1 MDRASRKREV
11 RPVSGRVQVTVMDES
26 GPFNPA
32 PAMKGGEEAEATLEL
47 YLSQE
52 RLELLC
58 GTKDLSQ
65 VTSLEICVDTQ
76 GNSLGNFGFY
86 LPRLVL
92 LKMNNS
98 VLMSVRDLGTTLSHL
113 QVLWMSC
120 CCLKDLDGISTLSSL
135 RELYLAFNQV
145 SDLSQVGMLEK
156 LQVLDLEGNDVNDL
170 VQVQYLGLCSK
181 LQTLTLEGNPVCLQP
196 NPTTTQIDYNYWD
209 AVRELVP
216 QLRYLDNARVEDGR
230 LISSSTMWED
240 WAILRN
246 CLRDPSPASTEDQA
260 EVNGSYSWPS
270 SARQPATSYRP
281 LSSASTI
288 ISRPISA
295 SSSGFLSSPVST
307 PGSVDSDLTEVEED
321 SSVLTHGA
329 GKILF
334 CGNPVKAIRARREK
348 LRTAPCMS
356 TFTPLDLPIF
366 VPEHMHDPH
375 DTDGKVNG
383 DVLAELSAWREK
395 HSRHLDEIQRDRLPQ
410 VLVIRHRND
419 DEEADDDDD
428 EEGERFDGMSSDD
441 CDEEHCEDILD
452 THSSNSSFKS
462 MCTDELK
469 STSPDVDSL
478 VCDNTHSPCPPLS
491 SKSAS
496 GRKKPIGIRAHRIR
510 INPGNSERKHHS
522 CSNGH
527 KVVKATSTP
536 QANLSFKQQ
545 LTSINKLCPP
555 LPLSTTRAYKFSS
568 LGGRHKD
575 SCLEMDVYSLATKVN
590 CQRSWTEQQL
600 QVPSE

>member
-1 MDRASRKREV
+1 MDRACRKREV
-11 RPVSGRVQVTVMDES
+11 RPGSCRVQVTVMDES

-32 PAMKGGEEAEATLEL
+32 PVMKGGEEAEATLDL
-47 YLSQE
+47 CPSQQ

-58 GTKDLSQ
+58 GIKDLSQ
-65 VTSLEICVDTQ
+65 VTSLEICVDAQ
-76 GNSLGNFGFY
+76 GNSLGNFGSY

-98 VLMSVRDLGTTLSHL
+98 VLTSVRDLGTTLSHL

-196 NPTTTQIDYNYWD
+196 NPTTTQINYNYWD

-230 LISSSTMWED
+230 LSSSSTMWED
-240 WAILRN
+240 WAIVRN
-246 CLRDPSPASTEDQA
+246 CLREPSPASTEDQA
-260 EVNGSYSWPS
+260 EANGSCSWHS
-270 SARQPATSYRP
+270 SARQPASSFRP
-281 LSSASTI
+281 LSSASTTA
-288 ISRPISA
+288 SRPISA

-307 PGSVDSDLTEVEED
+307 PGSVDSDSTDVEED

-348 LRTAPCMS
+348 LKTAPCMS
-356 TFTPLDLPIF
+356 TFTPLDLPIY

-375 DTDGKVNG
+375 DTDGKESG
-383 DVLAELSAWREK
+383 DVLAELRAWREK
-395 HSRHLDEIQRDRLPQ
+395 HSRHLEEIQRDRLPQ
-410 VLVIRHRND
+410 VLVVLHHDD
-419 DEEADDDDD
+419 DEEADDD
-428 EEGERFDGMSSDD
+428 EERERFD
-441 CDEEHCEDILD
+441 
-452 THSSNSSFKS
+452 
-462 MCTDELK
+462 DELK
-469 STSPDVDSL
+469 SMSPDLDSL
-478 VCDNTHSPCPPLS
+478 VCDNTHLPCPPVS

-510 INPGNSERKHHS
+510 INPANSEHKHHS
-522 CSNGH
+522 FSVGH
-527 KVVKATSTP
+527 KVVKATSTAQTDLP
-536 QANLSFKQQ
+536 FKQP
-545 LTSINKLCPP
+545 LIRINKLCPP
-555 LPLSTTRAYKFSS
+555 SPLSNTQPYKFSS
-568 LGGRHKD
+568 LGGRRND
-575 SCLEMDVYSLATKVN
+575 SSLEMDVYSLATKVN